1 MLLSNNSIQPE
12 DKICI
17 YLLLWKFTWQPSSNH
32 ALLNIRS
39 AVIKKLSEYLFL
51 FLFVLYT
58 HSGEQA
64 TRAALPHALWQL
76 VEADIMLKVR
86 LVSWSRQR
94 DGWRD
99 LHLISSTAPSLSRP
113 DLWMTTSWRALHGSA
128 PGHSWENEGL
138 QGKRLWGLEKKCSVN
153 YLSNVTSCFS
163 EEGKLALSSAL
174 KDGLHSQIV
183 PYFTYNSHKGG
194 SF

>member
-1 MLLSNNSIQPE
+1 MLLSNNLIQPE

-32 ALLNIRS
+32 ALLKIRS

-113 DLWMTTSWRALHGSA
+113 DLLDDNLVKSTSRERAGSLLGKWRAT
-128 PGHSWENEGL
+128 
-138 QGKRLWGLEKKCSVN
+138 GKEAVRAGKKCSVN

>member
-17 YLLLWKFTWQPSSNH
+17 YFPLWKFTWQPSSNH
-32 ALLNIRS
+32 AVLNIRS

-64 TRAALPHALWQL
+64 TWAALPHALWQL

-113 DLWMTTSWRALHGSA
+113 DLLDDNLVKSTSRECAGSLLGKWRAT
-128 PGHSWENEGL
+128 
-138 QGKRLWGLEKKCSVN
+138 GKEAVRAGKKMQRQLSLKCHKLLFRGGKTCTFVCS
-153 YLSNVTSCFS
+153 
-163 EEGKLALSSAL
+163 
-174 KDGLHSQIV
+174 
-183 PYFTYNSHKGG
+183 
-194 SF
+194 